1 MCFELL
7 YFIKVT
13 DFRGFLR
20 MIFADYLIEPLRAE
34 KNVFFLG
41 SVVNRDFVFHCQE
54 KLLLE

>member
-1 MCFELL
+1 
-7 YFIKVT
+7 
-13 DFRGFLR
+13 

-41 SVVNRDFVFHCQE
+41 SVVNRDLLYLMYFTAEEQMMALVYSQE